1 MVMLLIMGNFVFSQ
15 VGIGTAAPNANSD
28 LELAHAD
35 KALYLN
41 RVASPQNDI
50 ANPQPGMMLYDT
62 TEHCVKVFDGN
73 PAKWSACLGVKT
85 GTITSLTCTSAVF
98 NPSDATKGI
107 PYTGTFTISYTGG
120 NGGGY
125 PAQSFTVNNM
135 TFTLASG
142 NFVTGAGNLVFNLA
156 GTPISSGTSSVN
168 VTVAGQTC
176 AGAGAL
182 IIDVGN

>member
-1 MVMLLIMGNFVFSQ
+1 MLLIMGNFVFSQ
-15 VGIGTAAPNANSD
+15 VGIGTSMPHASSD
-28 LELAHAD
+28 LDLGATD

-41 RVASPQNDI
+41 RVANPQNDI
-50 ANPQPGMMLYDT
+50 ANPQSGMMLYDT

-73 PAKWSACLGVKT
+73 PAKWSSCLGVKI

-107 PYTGTFTISYTGG
+107 PYTGTLTISYTGG
-120 NGGGY
+120 NGGVY
-125 PAQSFTVNNM
+125 PAQSFMANNM

-142 NFVTGAGNLVFNLA
+142 NFATGTGNLVFNIA
-156 GTPISSGTSSVN
+156 GTPTSSGTFSVN

-176 AGAGAL
+176 TGAGAL

>member
-1 MVMLLIMGNFVFSQ
+1 MQ
-15 VGIGTAAPNANSD
+15 IGTAAPNANSD

-41 RVASPQNDI
+41 RVVNSQNDI
-50 ANPQPGMMLYDT
+50 TNPQPGMMLYDTTDT

-73 PAKWSACLGVKT
+73 PAKWSACLVVKT

-98 NPSDATKGI
+98 NPSDATKDI

-120 NGGGY
+120 NGGVY

-135 TFTLASG
+135 TLTLASG

-156 GTPISSGTSSVN
+156 GTPISSGTFSVN
-168 VTVAGQTC
+168 VTAAGQTC
-176 AGAGAL
+176 AGAL
-182 IIDVGN
+182 VIDVGNQLNMINLL